1 MKTNF
6 SLLFYLKRPKN
17 YQSGNVAVY
26 MRITVNGKRSETSTG
41 RECDPAN
48 WNSYAGRLKGTKE
61 EVKKF
66 NAFLD
71 DLQSKVYEAHRLLTA
86 DKELITAE
94 SIRQRLNGKVEPDR
108 LLTQIFQEHND
119 KIKALIGTEFTKG
132 TLVKYNTTLKHLKG
146 FLKSKF
152 NLSEIEVTKVDH
164 SFISEFEF
172 YVRTV
177 GKCANNAT
185 VKHLKN
191 LGKIMRL
198 CLANRWINYDPFFN
212 RKNRIDKVDR
222 VFLSQEELQVMIDK
236 DFSVDRLRQVRDIFI
251 FCCFTGL
258 SFIDVE
264 KLRARDLVIG
274 IDGGNWIYINRQ
286 KTDIPSRIP
295 LLPAANTIVQR
306 YRDNLQ
312 CQTKGTL
319 LPVSSNQKMNAYLKE
334 IADLC
339 GISKHLTFH
348 IARHTFAT
356 TVTLN
361 NGIPIESVSKM
372 LGHTN
377 IKTTQIYAKVLDIKV
392 SNDMALLREKF
403 A

>member
-6 SLLFYLKRPKN
+6 SLLFYLKKQKN

-26 MRITVNGKRSETSTG
+26 MRITVNRKRSETSTG
-41 RECDPAN
+41 RECDPAQ
-48 WNSYAGRLKGTKE
+48 WNSYAGRLKGTKD

-71 DLQSKVYEAHRLLTA
+71 DLQAKVYEAHRLLTA
-86 DKELITAE
+86 EKETITAE
-94 SIRQRLNGKVEPDR
+94 SIRLRLNGKVETDR
-108 LLTQIFQEHND
+108 MLTEIFQEHND
-119 KIKALIGTEFTKG
+119 KIKALIGKEFTRG
-132 TLVKYNTTLKHLKG
+132 TLVKYTTTLKHLKG

-152 NLSEIEVTKVDH
+152 NLSDIDVTKIDPA
-164 SFISEFEF
+164 FISEFDF
-172 YVRTV
+172 YVRSNCR
-177 GKCANNAT
+177 CANNAA

-198 CLANRWINYDPFFN
+198 CLANRWISYDPFLN
-212 RKNRIDKVDR
+212 RRNRIDKVDR
-222 VFLSQEELQVMIDK
+222 VILNEEELQIMIDR
-236 DFSVDRLRQVRDIFI
+236 DFSIERLRQVRDIFV

-264 KLRARDLVIG
+264 KLRVRDLVIG
-274 IDGGNWIYINRQ
+274 IDGGYWIYINRQ

-295 LLPAANTIVQR
+295 LLPAAYTIIQR
-306 YRDNLQ
+306 YKDNPQ
-312 CQTKGTL
+312 CQEKGTL

-334 IADLC
+334 VADLC

-356 TVTLN
+356 TITLN

-372 LGHTN
+372 LGHTS